1 MRKTAILAIIIVL
14 FACLSAVY
22 ADDSLD
28 NSTLETADEEVI
40 SIENDEVLEDS
51 SEITIDDSNYDQ
63 YFNRYTGKF
72 KDDVGSVS
80 TVRIGNVS
88 NKLFTFDRPV
98 NVLPASDDSQIRNG
112 VIHLIAGS
120 DGSNIYNLVINNTR
134 GDVVQDGLSISKL
147 HGIWLS
153 NSSNNLISG
162 NTIFIAEAEGCYAMP
177 MGYSSNN
184 RIVYNS
190 MTTYITC
197 CMVL

>member
-1 MRKTAILAIIIVL
+1 MMRKTAILAIIIVL

-120 DGSNIYNLVINNTR
+120 ELKQHPDFRKHNLHCR
-134 GDVVQDGLSISKL
+134 GGGLLCDADGLFLQQPHSLQQHDHIHHML
-147 HGIWLS
+147 YGYGI
-153 NSSNNLISG
+153 
-162 NTIFIAEAEGCYAMP
+162 MP
-177 MGYSSNN
+177 QQHH
-184 RIVYNS
+184 I
-190 MTTYITC
+190 
-197 CMVL
+197 L